1 MSSPRLEYER
11 RIARWSALIAAGER
25 RQLKI
30 SNLRLGVAAAAAVL
44 LWLTVGRW
52 ALSPAWMVVPALAF
66 TALVVWHARVIRDN
80 ERAARARRLYER
92 GMARIDGA
100 WIGSGPDGARF
111 AADHPF
117 AHDLDLFGSGSVF
130 QLYDTART
138 EIGEE
143 TLADWLRAP
152 ASASTVIARQQA
164 VSELRPML
172 DFRESIAVL
181 AAEADVGRT
190 GALASWASGASVV
203 FPRWAGGFFVACGG
217 VTLGLAA
224 ACLAGWIEWIWVV
237 AFILAHRSIAY
248 VWRAQVAQALG
259 SIGTP
264 ERDLALVSALL
275 ERVEHEPFTSPR
287 LAALRDALLTDGT
300 PPSRRIAGLRSLI
313 SWLYS
318 EDNLM
323 FRPIAAAIL
332 WRPIFAVAIA
342 RWHRA
347 YGPAVV
353 AWLAVVGEL
362 EALSAF
368 ATQAYEHPDD
378 HFPDVTDQAARFE
391 AKGLGHPLISETSAV
406 RNDVALGGEHPHVL
420 IVSGSNMSGKSTLL
434 RAVGVN
440 VVLALA
446 GGTVRAEAL
455 RVSRLVIGAT
465 LRVDDSLQTGHSR
478 FYTEILRIRAI
489 VERAVKHEPVLF
501 LLDEVLHGTN
511 SHDRRIGAEA
521 IVRALVSHGA
531 IGLVTT
537 HDLALAELTATLGAA
552 AANVHFADRI
562 ENGRM
567 TFDYRMR
574 PGVVTRSN
582 ALELMRAIGLE
593 V

>member
-1 MSSPRLEYER
+1 MSAPRLEYEQ

-25 RQLKI
+25 RQLTI
-30 SNLRLGVAAAAAVL
+30 SNLRLAVAAAAALL
-44 LWLTVGRW
+44 LWVIVARW
-52 ALSPAWMVVPALAF
+52 TLSPAWMLVPALSF

-80 ERAARARRLYER
+80 ERAERARRLYER
-92 GMARIDGA
+92 GLARIDGA

-111 AADHPF
+111 GTDHPF

-152 ASASTVIARQQA
+152 ASASTVVARQEA
-164 VSELRPML
+164 VRELRPML

-190 GALASWASGASVV
+190 GALATWASGPPVA
-203 FPRWAGGFFVACGG
+203 FPRWSGPFFIACAA
-217 VTLGLAA
+217 VTLALAV
-224 ACLAGWIEWIWVV
+224 ACLAGSIEWIWVV
-237 AFILAHRSIAY
+237 VFILAHRSVAY
-248 VWRAQVAQALG
+248 VWRSQVARVLG
-259 SIGTP
+259 GIGTP

-275 ERVEHEPFTSPR
+275 ARVEHEPFTSPR
-287 LAALRDALLTDGT
+287 LVALRNALLTGGT
-300 PPSRRIAGLRSLI
+300 PPSRRIASLRSLI

-323 FRPIAAAIL
+323 FRPIAAALL

-347 YGPAVV
+347 YGAAVV

-362 EALSAF
+362 EALSAL
-368 ATQAYEHPDD
+368 ATQAYEHPEDP
-378 HFPDVTDQAARFE
+378 FPDITDVDVRFE
-391 AKGLGHPLISETSAV
+391 AKGLGHPLISEAAAV

-446 GGTVRAEAL
+446 GGTVRAERL
-455 RVSRLVIGAT
+455 RVSPLVIGAT

-489 VERAVKHEPVLF
+489 VERAARGAPVLF

-537 HDLALAELTATLGAA
+537 HDLALAELTSTLGSA

-562 ENGRM
+562 EHGRM